1 MYPKYI
7 LPIVLVFIL
16 AGCDTDRPDE
26 TGAGEEELINEVTI
40 ILSPQGGGDDV
51 VAIFGIPNGEAVPRI
66 DDIILNANTVYDGS
80 ISLKDVFNNID
91 ITAEV
96 AEEQED
102 HQLWYTP
109 GGDAVSRLTITITDM
124 DDNGLPVGL
133 NFTVAVSDGG
143 AASGTLQVVL
153 SHYDSAPKDGVKMSI
168 ESDVDI
174 TFPVIIEAN

>member
-1 MYPKYI
+1 M
-7 LPIVLVFIL
+7 
-16 AGCDTDRPDE
+16 
-26 TGAGEEELINEVTI
+26 
-40 ILSPQGGGDDV
+40 
-51 VAIFGIPNGEAVPRI
+51 
-66 DDIILNANTVYDGS
+66 
-80 ISLKDVFNNID
+80 
-91 ITAEV
+91 

-153 SHYDSAPKDGVKMSI
+153 SHYDSAPKDGVTMSI